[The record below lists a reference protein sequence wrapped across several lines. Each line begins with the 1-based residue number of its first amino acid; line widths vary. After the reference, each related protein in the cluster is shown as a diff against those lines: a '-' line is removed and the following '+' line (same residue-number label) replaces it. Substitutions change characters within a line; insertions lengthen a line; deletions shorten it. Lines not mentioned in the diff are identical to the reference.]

1 MTTER
6 WLTLPKRTGV
16 RSPEL
21 EQVLAQ
27 VSQDYSR
34 AWDSCEDPRL
44 LTEMAAAAGLPVE
57 KVLGAVANTVTDAW
71 SHWSGGA
78 TDPRPMQV
86 VSSVSR
92 WLRRDAGFEEI
103 WSTWELAE
111 TLRREV
117 RAWFE
122 QQQGAVLARAI
133 ASAVDS
139 VHSFAT
145 TARNLAE
152 PEKGHD
158 QHDPARYQ
166 RKNNDPANAGLLHDA
181 AEAVKLAAAA
191 GSWWH
196 SHSEPRASDADHD
209 AYAKQILGFVL
220 RQHLSADDVVQGLR
234 DRLRAG

>member
-6 WLTLPKRTGV
+6 WLTLPARAGI

-21 EQVLAQ
+21 AQ
-27 VSQDYSR
+27 LVERVSRDYTR

-44 LTEMAAAAGLPVE
+44 LTEMAVAAGMPVPD
-57 KVLGAVANTVTDAW
+57 VLGAVAKVCTDAW

-78 TDPRPMQV
+78 TDPRPVQV

-103 WSTWELAE
+103 WANWELSVA
-111 TLRREV
+111 LQREV
-117 RAWFE
+117 RAWHE

-133 ASAVDS
+133 SSAVDA
-139 VHSFAT
+139 VCSFAT

-152 PEKGHD
+152 PEPGHD

-166 RKNNDPANAGLLHDA
+166 QKNADAANATLLHDA
-181 AEAVKLAAAA
+181 SEAVKLATAA

-209 AYAKQILGFVL
+209 AYAKQILGFVM
-220 RQHLSADDVVQGLR
+220 RQSLSAEDVVQGLR
-234 DRLRAG
+234 DRLR

>member
-6 WLTLPKRTGV
+6 WLTLPQRAGI

-21 EQVLAQ
+21 AQ
-27 VSQDYSR
+27 LIERVSRDYSR

-44 LTEMAAAAGLPVE
+44 LAEMAVAAGMPVPD
-57 KVLGAVANTVTDAW
+57 VLAAVAKVCTDAW

-103 WSTWELAE
+103 WANWELSVQ
-111 TLRREV
+111 LQREV
-117 RAWFE
+117 RAWYE
-122 QQQGAVLARAI
+122 QQRGAVLARAI
-133 ASAVDS
+133 SSAVDA

-152 PEKGHD
+152 PEPGHD
-158 QHDPARYQ
+158 QYDPARYAQ
-166 RKNNDPANAGLLHDA
+166 KNADPSNATLLHDA
-181 AEAVKLAAAA
+181 AEAVKLAASA

-196 SHSEPRASDADHD
+196 SHSEPKASDADHD
-209 AYAKQILGFVL
+209 AYAKQILGFVM
-220 RQHLSADDVVQGLR
+220 RQSLNGEDVVQGLR
-234 DRLRAG
+234 DRLR

>member
-6 WLTLPKRTGV
+6 WLTLPQRAGIQ
-16 RSPEL
+16 SPEL
-21 EQVLAQ
+21 EQLIAQ
-27 VSQDYSR
+27 VSGDYTR
-34 AWDSCEDPRL
+34 AWDSCQEPRL
-44 LTEMAAAAGLPVE
+44 LTEMAAAAGLPVDT
-57 KVLGAVANTVTDAW
+57 VLGAVAKVCTDAW

-92 WLRRDAGFEEI
+92 WLRRDAGFEEV
-103 WSTWELAE
+103 WGNWELAE
-111 TLRREV
+111 QLDREV
-117 RAWFE
+117 RQWYE
-122 QQQGAVLARAI
+122 QQRGAVVARAI
-133 ASAVDS
+133 RSAVQA

-152 PEKGHD
+152 PEAGHD

-166 RKNNDPANAGLLHDA
+166 QKNTDAANAGLLHDA
-181 AEAVKLAAAA
+181 AEAVKLATAA

-196 SHSEPRASDADHD
+196 THNEPKASDADHD

-220 RQHLSADDVVQGLR
+220 RQSLPADEVVQGLR
-234 DRLRAG
+234 ERLR